1 MKPKETKHVCDLISL
16 VANAIASGTIPE
28 AQDYMLEKYDD
39 PDDEVVSHAFQ
50 VLTQIQNKQQY
61 DLQSY

>member
-1 MKPKETKHVCDLISL
+1 MKPKETKEVCDLISL

-39 PDDEVVSHAFQ
+39 PDDKVVSHAFQ
-50 VLTQIQNKQQY
+50 VLTKINKQQY